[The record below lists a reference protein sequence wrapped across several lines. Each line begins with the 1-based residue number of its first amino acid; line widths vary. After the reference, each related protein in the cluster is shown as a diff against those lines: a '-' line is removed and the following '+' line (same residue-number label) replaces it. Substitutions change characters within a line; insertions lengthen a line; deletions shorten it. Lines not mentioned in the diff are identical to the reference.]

1 MVVKVVTDSTSDLS
15 PQIVNELGI
24 SVVPLNVHFGEVTYR
39 DGIDLSAE
47 EFFQKLVSSPILPTT
62 TQPSVGAFLE
72 IYNALA
78 EETNEIVSIHISAKL
93 SGTYNSA
100 LVAKNSLE
108 KDCRIEVMDSLQ
120 ATMATGLIVIAAARA
135 AKAGAN
141 LDEVLAVARKA
152 ISQMRIRALLDTLEY
167 LQKGGRIGK
176 AQAFLGTIL
185 NVKPL
190 IKLEDGEVHPVE
202 RVRSR
207 ARAIQHLCD
216 FVQSFPHISDMA
228 IMHSATPE
236 EAEALA
242 DRLDPVF
249 PKNRVHIASFGPVMG
264 TYTGPGALGIALL
277 EGEP

>member
-1 MVVKVVTDSTSDLS
+1 VVVRIVTDSTADLS
-15 PQIVNELGI
+15 PAIAKELDI

-72 IYNALA
+72 VYNALA
-78 EETNEIVSIHISAKL
+78 EETDEIASIHISAKL

-108 KDCRIEVMDSLQ
+108 KSCRIEVIDSFQ
-120 ATMATGLIVIAAARA
+120 ATMATGLIVVAAAQA
-135 AKAGAN
+135 ARTGAN
-141 LDEVLAVARKA
+141 LDEVLGVIKKA
-152 ISQMRIRALLDTLEY
+152 ISRIRILALLDTLEY

-207 ARAIQHLCD
+207 AKAIQRLCD
-216 FVQSFPHISDMA
+216 FVESFPHISDMT

-249 PKNRVHIASFGPVMG
+249 PKNRIYIASFGPVIG
-264 TYTGPGALGIALL
+264 TYTGPGALGVALL

>member
-1 MVVKVVTDSTSDLS
+1 MTVKVVTDSTSDLS
-15 PQIVNELGI
+15 PQIANELGI

-47 EFFQKLVSSPILPTT
+47 EFFQKLVNSPILPTT

-72 IYNALA
+72 VYNALA
-78 EETNEIVSIHISAKL
+78 EETDEIVSIHISAKL

-108 KDCRIEVMDSLQ
+108 KSCRIEIVDSLQ
-120 ATMATGLIVIAAARA
+120 ATMATGLIVIAAAKA

-141 LDEVLAVARKA
+141 LDEVLAVIEDA
-152 ISQMRIRALLDTLEY
+152 ISRIRIRALLDTLEY

-176 AQAFLGTIL
+176 AKAFLGTIL
-185 NVKPL
+185 KVKPL
-190 IKLEDGEVHPVE
+190 IKLEEGEVHPVE
-202 RVRSR
+202 QVRTR

-216 FVQSFPHISDMA
+216 FVASFPHISDMA
-228 IMHSATPE
+228 IMHSTTPE
-236 EAEALA
+236 EADALA
-242 DRLDPVF
+242 ERLDPIF
-249 PKNRVHIASFGPVMG
+249 PKNRVYISRFGPVIG

>member
-1 MVVKVVTDSTSDLS
+1 
-15 PQIVNELGI
+15 
-24 SVVPLNVHFGEVTYR
+24 
-39 DGIDLSAE
+39 
-47 EFFQKLVSSPILPTT
+47 
-62 TQPSVGAFLE
+62 
-72 IYNALA
+72 
-78 EETNEIVSIHISAKL
+78 
-93 SGTYNSA
+93 
-100 LVAKNSLE
+100 
-108 KDCRIEVMDSLQ
+108 MDSLQ